1 MVERVSCYCYELWL
15 SEVATTDHKT
25 TIDADTDGGGLRAV
39 ASCRV
44 RRRRRSER
52 KNRSRGGAG
61 RRRRAR
67 STINKTAA
75 AMLARAE
82 RMRL

>member
-1 MVERVSCYCYELWL
+1 MVGRVSRYCYELWL
-15 SEVATTDHKT
+15 SEVATADHT
-25 TIDADTDGGGLRAV
+25 ATNGADTDGGGLRAV

-44 RRRRRSER
+44 RRRRRRER
-52 KNRSRGGAG
+52 KKWCRGGAG

-75 AMLARAE
+75 ATLAHAE